1 MEIERKFLVNIEAWK
16 RVDKPKGKEIIQAY
30 LTNEI
35 EKSIRIRVKDDQAF
49 ITVKGK
55 QRGISRHE
63 FEYEIPVSDA
73 KEMIRLFADSTIEK
87 LRYEI
92 PTNQHVWEVDVFKG
106 KLTGLVLAEIELTNE
121 NDLFDLPNWVGQEVS
136 TDPNYLNANLIHL
149 DKWEKVD

>member
-1 MEIERKFLVNIEAWK
+1 MEIERKFLVNLERWK
-16 RVDKPKGKEIIQAY
+16 QVDKPKGKEIIQAY

-35 EKSIRIRVKDDQAF
+35 EKSIRIRVKDNQAF

-55 QRGISRHE
+55 QQGISRQE

-92 PTNQHVWEVDVFKG
+92 PTNHHVWEVDVFKG

-121 NDLFDLPNWVGQEVS
+121 NDLFDLPEWIGQEVS

>member
-1 MEIERKFLVNIEAWK
+1 MEIERKFLVNLERWK
-16 RVDKPKGKEIIQAY
+16 QVDKPKGKEIIQAY

-35 EKSIRIRVKDDQAF
+35 EKSIRIRVKGDQAF

-55 QRGISRHE
+55 QEGISRHE

-73 KEMIRLFADSTIEK
+73 KEMIHLFADSTIEK

-121 NDLFDLPNWVGQEVS
+121 NDLFDIPEWVGQEVS
-136 TDPNYLNANLIHL
+136 TNPNYLNANLIHL
-149 DKWEKVD
+149 DKWEKFD

>member
-1 MEIERKFLVNIEAWK
+1 MEIERKFLVNLERWK
-16 RVDKPKGKEIIQAY
+16 QVDKPKGKEIIQAY

-35 EKSIRIRVKDDQAF
+35 EKSIRIRVKGDQAF

-55 QRGISRHE
+55 QQGISRHE

-87 LRYEI
+87 VRYEI

-121 NDLFDLPNWVGQEVS
+121 HDLFDLPDWVGQEVS
-136 TDPNYLNANLIHL
+136 TNPNYLNANLIHL
-149 DKWEKVD
+149 DKWVNED